1 MWKKNVAAIFQLHST
16 LSPKH
21 SVFSSQFFILLLRA
35 LMIFRV
41 IKIQFSYSFIIFCC
55 AALCAMLVD
64 VRMLLDFNSIYNSF
78 TLPLNECVVKM
89 WKIFVESST
98 MHTFIEHK
106 RAPLIIICYVFKTV
120 FLYEDRFILLIRYKM
135 IFHCRWLV
143 ENLARPLNQ
152 EWERP

>member
-1 MWKKNVAAIFQLHST
+1 MLRPYFNFTRRSLQSIQF
-16 LSPKH
+16 
-21 SVFSSQFFILLLRA
+21 FSSQFFILLLRA

-98 MHTFIEHK
+98 MHTLIEHK
-106 RAPLIIICYVFKTV
+106 RAPLIIICYVFYMKID
-120 FLYEDRFILLIRYKM
+120 LYYSIQNDFSLS
-135 IFHCRWLV
+135 
-143 ENLARPLNQ
+143 LASRKSCTTPQL